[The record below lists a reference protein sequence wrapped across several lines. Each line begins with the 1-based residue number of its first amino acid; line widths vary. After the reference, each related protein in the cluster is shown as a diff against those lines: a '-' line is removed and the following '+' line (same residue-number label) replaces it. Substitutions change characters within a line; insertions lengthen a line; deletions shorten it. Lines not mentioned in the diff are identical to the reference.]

1 MAHATLSIGHAKEF
15 ISICIRNRE
24 PVLLVGKPG
33 VGKTDIASQ
42 AAMEA
47 EADLIVTHP
56 VVSDPTD
63 YKGLPWKNEGSDVA
77 DFLPFGDLARMIHA
91 ERLTVVLIDDLGQ
104 GAPAVQAAIMQLVLA
119 RQINGKPISD
129 NVVFIAATNR
139 RADRAGVQGL
149 LEPLK
154 SRFVSIIEVET
165 SVDDW
170 TEWAFQNEIPAE
182 LVAFIRTR
190 PELLNKF
197 EPTADLTNSPS
208 PRTWSHVAK
217 LFNMGLPKRLQLP
230 AFSGAV
236 GDGAAAE
243 FIGYLRIY
251 ESAPSID
258 AILSDPK
265 KAPIPDNPAAL
276 YAVSVGLAYNASP
289 KTFGSI
295 VTYVKRMYE
304 AGHAPFATLAVRDS
318 TRKDRKITKTKE
330 YIEYVLSDA
339 GKHVREANSED
350 VKEDTN
356 V

>member
-1 MAHATLSIGHAKEF
+1 MAHAKLSIGNAKELLAH
-15 ISICIRNRE
+15 CVKNRKS
-24 PVLLVGKPG
+24 VLFVGAPG
-33 VGKTDIASQ
+33 IGKTDLVVQ
-42 AAMEA
+42 AAADA
-47 EADLIVTHP
+47 EADLIITHP

-63 YKGLPWKNEGSDVA
+63 FKGLPWKVEGENIA
-77 DFLPFGDLARMIHA
+77 TFLPFGDLARLMQA
-91 ERLTVVLIDDLGQ
+91 TALTICFIDDVGQ
-104 GAPAVQAAIMQLVLA
+104 AAPAVQAAIMQLVLA
-119 RQINGKPISD
+119 RQVNGQKISD

-154 SRFVSIIEVET
+154 SRFVTIIEVET

-170 TEWAFQNEIPAE
+170 TEWAFSHDVPAE

-190 PELLNKF
+190 PELLHRF

-208 PRTWSHVAK
+208 PRTWAHVGQ
-217 LFNMGLPKRLQLP
+217 LFNMNLPKRLQLP
-230 AFSGAV
+230 AYSGAV

-276 YAVSVGLAYNASP
+276 YAVSVGLAYNATP

-295 VTYVKRMYE
+295 VTYVKRLYE
-304 AGHAPFATLAVRDS
+304 AGHAPFATLTVRDS

-330 YIEYVLSDA
+330 YIEYVISDA

-350 VKEDTN
+350 VKEATDE
-356 V
+356 